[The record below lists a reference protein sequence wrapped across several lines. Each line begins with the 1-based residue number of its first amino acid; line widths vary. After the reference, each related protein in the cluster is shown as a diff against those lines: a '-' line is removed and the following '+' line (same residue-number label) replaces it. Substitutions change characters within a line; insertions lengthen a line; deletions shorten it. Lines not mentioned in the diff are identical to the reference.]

1 MKTILTLALTLA
13 ATVAALP
20 AAPAAAQGVPAQATL
35 AVSYA
40 DLDLTTE
47 AGVRTLDRRI
57 LTAVQQAC
65 GPTSDFDLAGR
76 NVARA
81 CRADALERLSAQ
93 RQTAIAA
100 AERSAP
106 VQLAAQ
112 R

>member
-1 MKTILTLALTLA
+1 MKTLLTLALILA
-13 ATVAALP
+13 ASVATLQ
-20 AAPAAAQGVPAQATL
+20 AAPASAQGVPSQATL

-40 DLDLTTE
+40 DLDLRTE
-47 AGVRTLDRRI
+47 AGVRALDRRI

-76 NVARA
+76 NRIRA
-81 CRADALERLSAQ
+81 CRAEALERLSAQ

-100 AERSAP
+100 AEQRAP